1 MFRSLLPTLLLAV
14 SLATVV
20 PGRVLARTTAAP
32 TADGCPGGLVCDHS
46 LGVALSPPFS
56 WHSVPPGHFAPH
68 VLTWFVNPPLGLD
81 YNIRL
86 IVGPDGATRDRNDAH
101 AATAAAGRLVAEYRS
116 IHATQY
122 LVVYG
127 GAPGVLIRG
136 LPGSPGPDAFI
147 ILAHGGALY
156 SIIAPGAVLAVDQR
170 QALASL
176 RFIRRVGPFPS
187 ANPPT
192 RIGPT
197 SHRRIPGGVFGHG
210 TLTLTAASGLRRG
223 TNAYSL
229 WFRARFQQTWLLSYS
244 VPCAGRSARLVV
256 DIKNPAGRVV
266 DRVLHRRGRAVR
278 IRQMEEI
285 AGLFRLDVRSHCPKW
300 TVTVSGIAP

>member
-46 LGVALSPPFS
+46 LGVALAPPS
-56 WHSVPPGHFAPH
+56 GWHSVPPGHFAPH

-86 IVGPDGATRDRNDAH
+86 LIGPDGTTNDRNDAR
-101 AATAAAGRLVAEYRS
+101 AASAAAERLVSGYRG
-116 IHATQY
+116 IHPTQY
-122 LVVYG
+122 SVRYG
-127 GAPGVLIRG
+127 GTPGVLIRG

-156 SIIAPGAVLAVDQR
+156 SVILPGAVLAADQR

-197 SHRRIPGGVFGHG
+197 SHRSIPGGVFGQDA
-210 TLTLTAASGLRRG
+210 LTVTSASGIRKRAH
-223 TNAYSL
+223 TYSL
-229 WFRARFQQTWLLSYS
+229 WFRARPRQTWFLMYS
-244 VPCAGRSARLVV
+244 VPCAGRAARLVV

-278 IRQMEEI
+278 VRQMEEI
-285 AGLFRLDVRSHCPKW
+285 AGLFRLDVWSHCPKW